1 MMLAL
6 LTALGLVLV
15 IEGLLYALVPGQL
28 RRMAD
33 IMRQLSDEQLRIG
46 GASAIALGVLIVW
59 LARSVA
65 G

>member
-1 MMLAL
+1 MIPDL

-28 RRMAD
+28 RRMLHVVQD
-33 IMRQLSDEQLRIG
+33 LSDDQLRVG
-46 GASAIALGVLIVW
+46 GVSAIALGVVIVW
-59 LARSVA
+59 LVRRVS